1 MMLAIAVYVN
11 RGSVLV
17 TKIML
22 KWMDLPPKHGTW
34 EFAAIA
40 EFFIV
45 VHVILFAW
53 NNLLTK

>member
-11 RGSVLV
+11 RGSILV
-17 TKIML
+17 TKNML

-34 EFAAIA
+34 EFAIA
-40 EFFIV
+40 EFFVV